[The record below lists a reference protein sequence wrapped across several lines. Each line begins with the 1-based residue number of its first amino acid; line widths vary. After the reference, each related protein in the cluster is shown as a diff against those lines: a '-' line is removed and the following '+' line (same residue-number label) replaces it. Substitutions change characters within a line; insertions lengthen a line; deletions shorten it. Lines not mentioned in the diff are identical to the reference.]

1 MEHSTGGRTVKN
13 AAYGFVSYLWPI
25 LFSFFLTP
33 FIIHKLGVAQ
43 YGVYVLLLT
52 VVGFFSLFN
61 FGFMYTFV
69 RELSAAE
76 ATAAEHHEQFGHA
89 HHERI
94 RKIFGAT
101 LAVFIGVGLIAVCVG
116 IVLAIVGPAIFK
128 VSAVDLASVR
138 LSFFL
143 VGLLGF
149 VNSIS
154 LVYSQIPFALQRQD
168 IGTNITIA
176 NITILNMLSLGAVFL
191 GFGVATLI
199 VLQLFSALFTLVV
212 LYLYSRR
219 LAPWLTPHFHR
230 ERAIYASLG
239 TAGGYVYL
247 HNLSS
252 TFLGQL
258 DRMIISTMI
267 GSSVLT
273 YYAIP
278 NSITEKIQGTIT
290 SLSGIL
296 FPLTSQL
303 HGQGEVEKLRRIYR
317 RAMTIIVVL
326 ATALASTVAVFGAKL
341 LTYWV
346 GPEIAAISVPL
357 LGWLVPTYF
366 LLAVFMPL
374 TNFLGGIGK
383 TKFMAFS
390 SLSMAALNVIL
401 LVALLPNYG
410 ILGAAMAYFFSLLPL
425 VAIIYYMERYYFAIT
440 DSARF
445 YLVLAGKLFIVC
457 AVFSLV
463 MLPINAW
470 LHNLVGVVITGPL
483 AIITFIATYWLF
495 GFFAREDWLLM
506 RDVGLAFLRK
516 LAILRA

>member
-1 MEHSTGGRTVKN
+1 MLQTTGGRTVKN

-61 FGFMYTFV
+61 FGFIYTFV
-69 RELSAAE
+69 RELSAADTANE
-76 ATAAEHHEQFGHA
+76 AEQ
-89 HHERI
+89 ERL

-101 LAVFIGVGLIAVCVG
+101 LTVFIFVG
-116 IVLAIVGPAIFK
+116 ILALLVGAILMFVGPALFK
-128 VSAVDLASVR
+128 VAAVDIASAR
-138 LSFFL
+138 IGFL
-143 VGLLGF
+143 FIGLLGF
-149 VNSIS
+149 VNSVS
-154 LVYSQIPFALQRQD
+154 VVYGQIPYALQRQD

-176 NITILNMLSLGAVFL
+176 NITVFNVLSLIAVYM
-191 GFGVATLI
+191 GFGVATL
-199 VLQLFSALFTLVV
+199 VFLQFFSALCTLVI
-212 LYLYSRR
+212 LYVYSRR
-219 LAPWLTPHFHR
+219 LAPWFTPRFHR
-230 ERAIYASLG
+230 EWKVYSSLG

-273 YYAIP
+273 YYSIP

-303 HGQGEVEKLRRIYR
+303 HGQGEALKLQRIYR

-326 ATALASTVAVFGAKL
+326 ATALSATVAVFGAKL

-366 LLAVFMPL
+366 LLAIFMPL

-383 TKFMAFS
+383 TKFMAMS
-390 SLSMAALNVIL
+390 SLLMAIFNVIL
-401 LVALLPNYG
+401 LVALLPKYG

-425 VAIIYYMERYYFAIT
+425 IGIIYYMERYYFLLT
-440 DSARF
+440 DSGVF
-445 YLVLAGKLFIVC
+445 YLRLAGKLVVAC
-457 AVFSLV
+457 VVFALIT
-463 MLPINAW
+463 LPVNAFL
-470 LHNLVGVVITGPL
+470 LHNLLGMVIAGPI
-483 AIITFIATYWLF
+483 AIVAFIALYWAF
-495 GFFAREDWLLM
+495 GFFCSR
-506 RDVGLAFLRK
+506 GLVTHA
-516 LAILRA
+516 